1 MKQIILNITT
11 DEQNNAI
18 AVINCTKADGEK
30 IVRVLQQQQMTNRD
44 KAFIENLKQLITENY
59 GN

>member
-44 KAFIENLKQLITENY
+44 KAFIENLKQLINDYY